1 MISLQM
7 ELLENNYFYILKI
20 FQKYSNDLLIF
31 SPKGI
36 IRKELQSNRMLD
48 IPSIIKYIYL

>member
-1 MISLQM
+1 MISLQK
-7 ELLENNYFYILKI
+7 ELLENNYFYILNI